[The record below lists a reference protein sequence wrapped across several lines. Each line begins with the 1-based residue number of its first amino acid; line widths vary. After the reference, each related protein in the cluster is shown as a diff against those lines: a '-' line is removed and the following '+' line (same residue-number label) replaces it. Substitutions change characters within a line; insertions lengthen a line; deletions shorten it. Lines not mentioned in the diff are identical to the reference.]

1 MEQLS
6 FSTSQKSRSRVI
18 ASSGV
23 FQIELLERVGKA
35 DYPQLIKISKSLV
48 TEYGENAI
56 FTKSTIQKYA

>member
-23 FQIELLERVGKA
+23 FQIELLERVGEA
-35 DYPQLIKISKSLV
+35 CVHGRPSWSTGSTGTWSRIAWQLPESQSV
-48 TEYGENAI
+48 
-56 FTKSTIQKYA
+56 